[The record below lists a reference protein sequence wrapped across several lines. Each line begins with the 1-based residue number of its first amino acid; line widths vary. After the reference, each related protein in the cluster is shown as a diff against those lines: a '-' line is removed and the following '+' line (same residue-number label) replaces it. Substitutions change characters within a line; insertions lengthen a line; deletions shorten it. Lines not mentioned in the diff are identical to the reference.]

1 MYQYVSSMPDYK
13 DPDTAAAENL
23 IIASRLLQDA
33 GFADEAESLAGR
45 ARALFEGVPYDKKR
59 QARVLGCASCSPEGI
74 LTCRPKCQEEIYQVA
89 SHPYD
94 DGGEAEKA
102 KRSAAESVF
111 LKAVSRCARDMGLGW
126 LASAQLSSALTGK
139 PVRPVQKSLAKAV
152 ASLYGAAAAA
162 DRAGWSGPAA
172 RLFQDSVRRSHVLD
186 EELGSWRMRED
197 AGYLSETRK
206 VAADE
211 GTPAHDGGWIMWFPT
226 DVLASLAAGIGN
238 YRDIPMP
245 GDDILQ
251 SIRQA
256 MPLMRGAWYP
266 LDREW
271 DRYGVSERIAET
283 ATLEASRATGI
294 PMEDLEGASSDVAN
308 NIDTALCRAMH
319 AKRLAD
325 AYRIFLEA
333 ARRDEDTERLFL
345 KTGFLSPDCPCLP
358 EGPAPY
364 GNIAAAVLE
373 SGWRGYATYAVRGE
387 RCTDG
392 PRTAAFREAA
402 LETSRAGIREWF
414 ASDEAKEL
422 FAPLPGAYRNCPK
435 PEEDAGKEEAAT

>member
-1 MYQYVSSMPDYK
+1 MYQHVPSMPDYK

-23 IIASRLLQDA
+23 IIASCLLQDA
-33 GFADEAESLAGR
+33 GFADEAENLAGR
-45 ARALFEGVPYDKKR
+45 ARALFEGVPYDKKK

-74 LTCRPKCQEEIYQVA
+74 LTCRPKCQEEFYQVA
-89 SHPYD
+89 SSPYD

-102 KRSAAESVF
+102 KKSAAESCF
-111 LKAVSRCARDMGLGW
+111 LKTVSRCARDLGLGW
-126 LASAQLSSALTGK
+126 LAAAQLSSALTGK

-152 ASLYGAAAAA
+152 TSLYGAAAAA

-211 GTPAHDGGWIMWFPT
+211 GTPAHDGGWILWFPA
-226 DVLASLAAGIGN
+226 DVLASLAAGIEN
-238 YRDIPMP
+238 YKNIPMP
-245 GDDILQ
+245 GQEIVQ

-256 MPLMRGAWYP
+256 MPLMKGAWYP

-271 DRYGVSERIAET
+271 DRGGISERIAET
-283 ATLEASRATGI
+283 ATLAASGKTDI
-294 PMEDLEGASSDVAN
+294 PMEDLEGAASDVAN

-333 ARRDEDTERLFL
+333 ARRDEDTECLFL
-345 KTGFLSPDCPCLP
+345 KTGFLAPDCARLP
-358 EGPAPY
+358 EDPALY
-364 GNIAAAVLE
+364 GNIAATVLE

-392 PRTAAFREAA
+392 PRTTAFREAA
-402 LETSRAGIREWF
+402 LETSRDGIREWF
-414 ASDEAKEL
+414 ATDEAKEL

-435 PEEDAGKEEAAT
+435 PEENAGKEDASA